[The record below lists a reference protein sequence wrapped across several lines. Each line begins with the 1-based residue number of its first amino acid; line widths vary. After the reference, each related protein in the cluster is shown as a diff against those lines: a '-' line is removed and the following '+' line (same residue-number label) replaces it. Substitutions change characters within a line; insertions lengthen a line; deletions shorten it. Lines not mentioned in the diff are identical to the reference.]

1 MNLTVYGTT
10 YHVTTEADLFR
21 LLFAL
26 ATLDAPA
33 RGKAA

>member
-1 MNLTVYGTT
+1 MTVTISGAK

-26 ATLDAPA
+26 ATLDALV
-33 RGKAA
+33 RGNAA

>member
-1 MNLTVYGTT
+1 MNVTAYGST

-26 ATLDAPA
+26 QTLNALTRDAA
-33 RGKAA
+33 